1 MCIPIKN
8 FKFFSILRKF
18 QVSMK
23 KKKQDQAGDTLGS
36 EILNMGK
43 KSVQAYISNA
53 KLYVYQKIFLY
64 QIEFLETQCKNE

>member
-1 MCIPIKN
+1 
-8 FKFFSILRKF
+8 
-18 QVSMK
+18 MK

-53 KLYVYQKIFLY
+53 KLYVYQKIFC
-64 QIEFLETQCKNE
+64 IK

>member
-1 MCIPIKN
+1 MHSNKELQILLN
-8 FKFFSILRKF
+8 FQKISSLNG
-18 QVSMK
+18 K

-64 QIEFLETQCKNE
+64 QIEFLEIQCKNE

>member
-53 KLYVYQKIFLY
+53 KLYVYQKIFC
-64 QIEFLETQCKNE
+64 IK

>member
-1 MCIPIKN
+1 ME
-8 FKFFSILRKF
+8 
-18 QVSMK
+18 

-64 QIEFLETQCKNE
+64 QIEFLEIQCKNE